1 MWLYLSLRSTVLFA
15 SWASTHIVWWVLL
28 RSGCL
33 LDHETHKLQC
43 IMISTSFHYREKLQL
58 GTAAV
63 RGGFHKDFEGSGQLN
78 TAYFAHHC
86 KEIVNYKVTALKTNT
101 GRWDFQW
108 HFLFNVLTIIWL
120 NFCHWWRHWQQ
131 QLIF

>member
-1 MWLYLSLRSTVLFA
+1 
-15 SWASTHIVWWVLL
+15 
-28 RSGCL
+28 
-33 LDHETHKLQC
+33 
-43 IMISTSFHYREKLQL
+43 MISTSFHSREKLQL

-101 GRWDFQW
+101 GR
-108 HFLFNVLTIIWL
+108 
-120 NFCHWWRHWQQ
+120 
-131 QLIF
+131 